1 MKLDF
6 IPLASLSVSR
16 ANMRHGKRP
25 PDVGDILPSVRAR
38 GVLVPVLV
46 RAGGSTGSTGGTFEI
61 VAGRRRFHAA
71 LAVAAER
78 PDDAGAAM
86 LPCAIIDD
94 NDDAAAVEASLI
106 ENLARL
112 DPDEVAQWETFVRLT
127 REGRTPADIAATFG
141 LAGSVV
147 RRILALGNL
156 LPRIRSLYRQGDIDT
171 ATIRHLT
178 LATKRQQQAWLA
190 LLDDPQSHAPTG
202 ERLRAWLLGGA
213 AIPAD
218 HALFDVDA
226 SGLAIAEDLFRETRW
241 FADADA
247 FWTAQNAAVAA
258 RADAYRA
265 AGWQE
270 VVILGPD
277 TPFQSWEHE
286 KCARRK
292 GGRVYIDVR
301 RTGEVVFHEGY
312 ITRREATRLRG
323 GGADTAPAP
332 VPRAEISKSLRA
344 YLDLHRHAAVRAVL
358 TAHPGA
364 ALRLMLAHAVCGSTL
379 WSVRREPQTAPSE
392 AIAESVETS
401 AAETAFDSKRRAVL
415 DVLGLD
421 ADCPSVVGA
430 YGVRDLPALFL
441 RLTEL
446 PDGVV
451 LDILAVVMGETL
463 AAGDPVIAALGL
475 HLGIDMADWWQA
487 DDAVLGL
494 VRDKSTLSA
503 LVAEVAGKTIADA
516 NHGAA
521 GKGLRAILADHLSG
535 SNGRPHVTR
544 WVPRW
549 MRFPASRYAEAGP
562 APVAADAPN
571 AETTRLAA

>member
-6 IPLASLSVSR
+6 IPLTSLSISR

-46 RAGGSTGSTGGTFEI
+46 RAGGAGGTFEI

-78 PDDAGAAM
+78 PDDADAAM

-94 NDDAAAVEASLI
+94 GDDAAAVEASLI

-112 DPDEVAQWETFVRLT
+112 DPDEVSQWETFVRLT

-141 LAGSVV
+141 LADSVV
-147 RRILALGNL
+147 RRVLALGNL
-156 LPRIRSLYRQGDIDT
+156 LPRLRNLYRQGDIDT
-171 ATIRHLT
+171 ATIRPLT

-213 AIPAD
+213 AIPAE
-218 HALFDVDA
+218 HALFDVAA
-226 SGLAIAEDLFRETRW
+226 SGLAVTEDLFKNSCL

-258 RADAYRA
+258 RADTYRA
-265 AGWQE
+265 AGWQD
-270 VVILGPD
+270 VVVLGPD
-277 TPFQSWEHE
+277 THFQSWEHE
-286 KCARRK
+286 KCAKRK
-292 GGRVYIDVR
+292 GGRIYIDVR

-312 ITRREATRLRG
+312 ITRREASRLRG
-323 GGADTAPAP
+323 GADAAPAQ
-332 VPRAEISKSLRA
+332 VPRPEISKPLRA
-344 YLDLHRHAAVRAVL
+344 YLDLHRHAAVRTVL

-379 WSVRREPQTAPSE
+379 WSVRPEPRTAPKE
-392 AIAESVETS
+392 AIADSVET
-401 AAETAFDSKRRAVL
+401 AAGETAFDSKRRAAL

-421 ADCPSVVGA
+421 ADGPSVVGA

-441 RLTEL
+441 RLAEL

-463 AAGDPVIAALGL
+463 AAGDPVVAALGL

-487 DDAVLGL
+487 DDAFLSL
-494 VRDKSTLSA
+494 VRDKSTLAA
-503 LVAEVAGKTIADA
+503 LVAEVAGKDIADA

-521 GKGLRAILADHLSG
+521 GKVLRAILGDHLSG
-535 SNGRPHVTR
+535 SNGRPRVTR

-549 MRFPASRYAEAGP
+549 MRFPASPYADAVD

>member
-46 RAGGSTGSTGGTFEI
+46 RAGGAGGTFEI

-78 PDDAGAAM
+78 PDDAGAVM

-94 NDDAAAVEASLI
+94 SDDAAAVEASLI
-106 ENLARL
+106 ENIARL

-141 LAGSVV
+141 LADSVV
-147 RRILALGNL
+147 RRVLALGNL

-171 ATIRHLT
+171 ATVRHLT

-190 LLDDPQSHAPTG
+190 LLDDAQSHAPTG
-202 ERLRAWLLGGA
+202 ERLRAWLFGGA
-213 AIPAD
+213 AIPAE

-226 SGLAIAEDLFRETRW
+226 SGLAVTEDLFKNACL

-247 FWTAQNAAVAA
+247 FWIAQNAAVAA

-265 AGWQE
+265 AGWQD

-312 ITRREATRLRG
+312 ITRREAKRLRDG
-323 GGADTAPAP
+323 ETDAAP
-332 VPRAEISKSLRA
+332 VAVPRPETSKPLRA

-358 TAHPGA
+358 TAHSGA

-379 WSVRREPQTAPSE
+379 WSVRREPQSAPSD
-392 AIAESVETS
+392 AIAESVETA

-415 DVLGLD
+415 DALRLD
-421 ADCPSVVGA
+421 ADCPTIVGA
-430 YGVRDLPALFL
+430 YSLRDLSALFL
-441 RLTEL
+441 RLAEC

-463 AAGDPVIAALGL
+463 AAGDPVVAALGV

-487 DDAVLGL
+487 DDAFLGL
-494 VRDKSTLSA
+494 VRDKSTLAA
-503 LVAEVAGKTIADA
+503 LVADVTGKTIADA

-521 GKGLRAILADHLSG
+521 GKVLRSILADHLSG
-535 SNGRPHVTR
+535 SNGRPRVTR

-549 MRFPASRYAEAGP
+549 MRFPASRYADAVP
-562 APVAADAPN
+562 APVAADALDT
-571 AETTRLAA
+571 ETARLAA

>member
-78 PDDAGAAM
+78 PDDADAAM
-86 LPCAIIDD
+86 LACAIIEDG
-94 NDDAAAVEASLI
+94 DDAAAVEASLI

-141 LAGSVV
+141 LADSVV

-156 LPRIRSLYRQGDIDT
+156 LPRLRSLYRRGDIDT
-171 ATIRHLT
+171 ATVRHLT

-190 LLDDPQSHAPTG
+190 LLDDAQSHAPTG
-202 ERLRAWLLGGA
+202 ERLRAWLFGGA
-213 AIPAD
+213 AISAD

-270 VVILGPD
+270 VVILDPE

-312 ITRREATRLRG
+312 ITRREATRLRE
-323 GGADTAPAP
+323 GGADTAPAT
-332 VPRAEISKSLRA
+332 VPHVEISKSLRA

-364 ALRLMLAHAVCGSTL
+364 ALRLMLAHAVCGSAL
-379 WSVRREPQTAPSE
+379 WSVRREAQSAPSE

-401 AAETAFDSKRRAVL
+401 VGETAFDSKRRAVL

-441 RLTEL
+441 RLAEL

-463 AAGDPVIAALGL
+463 AAGDPVIAALGV

-487 DDAVLGL
+487 DDAFLGL

-503 LVAEVAGKTIADA
+503 LVADVAGKTIADA

-521 GKGLRAILADHLSG
+521 GKVLRSILGDYLSG
-535 SNGRPHVTR
+535 SNGRPRVTR

-549 MRFPASRYAEAGP
+549 MRFPASRYAEAVP

>member
-78 PDDAGAAM
+78 RDDAGAAM

-94 NDDAAAVEASLI
+94 SDDAAAVEASLI

-112 DPDEVAQWETFVRLT
+112 DPDEVSQWETFVRLT
-127 REGRTPADIAATFG
+127 REGRAPADIAATFG
-141 LAGSVV
+141 LADSVV
-147 RRILALGNL
+147 RRVLALGNL
-156 LPRIRSLYRQGDIDT
+156 LPRIRSLYRQGEIDT

-178 LATKRQQQAWLA
+178 LATKRRQQAWLA
-190 LLDDPQSHAPTG
+190 LLDDPESHAPTG

-213 AIPAD
+213 AIPAE
-218 HALFDVDA
+218 HALFDVAA
-226 SGLAIAEDLFRETRW
+226 SGLAVAEDLFKNSCL

-247 FWTAQNAAVAA
+247 FWTAQNAAVTA

-277 TPFQSWEHE
+277 THFQSWEHE
-286 KCARRK
+286 KYAKRK

-312 ITRREATRLRG
+312 ITRREAKRLREG
-323 GGADTAPAP
+323 SAEAAP
-332 VPRAEISKSLRA
+332 VAAPRAEISKSLRA

-364 ALRLMLAHAVCGSTL
+364 ALRLMLAHAVCGSSL
-379 WSVRREPQTAPSE
+379 WSVRREPQAAPSE
-392 AIAESVETS
+392 AVAESIETS
-401 AAETAFDSKRRAVL
+401 AGETAFDSKRRAVL

-421 ADCPSVVGA
+421 ADCPSVIGA

-441 RLTEL
+441 RLAEL

-463 AAGDPVIAALGL
+463 AAGDPAIAALGV

-487 DDAVLGL
+487 DDAFLGL
-494 VRDKSTLSA
+494 VRDKSTLAA
-503 LVAEVAGKTIADA
+503 LIADVAGKTVANA

-521 GKGLRAILADHLSG
+521 GKVLRSILGDHLSG
-535 SNGRPHVTR
+535 SNGRPCVAR

-549 MRFPASRYAEAGP
+549 MRFPASHYAEAASDP
-562 APVAADAPN
+562 AAADTPD
-571 AETTRLAA
+571 AETARLAA

>member
-6 IPLASLSVSR
+6 IPLTSLSISR

-25 PDVGDILPSVRAR
+25 PDIGDILPSVRAR

-78 PDDAGAAM
+78 PDDADAAM

-94 NDDAAAVEASLI
+94 GDDAAAVEASLI

-112 DPDEVAQWETFVRLT
+112 DPDEVSQWETFVRLT

-141 LAGSVV
+141 LADSVV
-147 RRILALGNL
+147 RRVLSLGNL

-171 ATIRHLT
+171 ATIRPLT

-218 HALFDVDA
+218 HAVFDVAA

-265 AGWQE
+265 AGWQD

-312 ITRREATRLRG
+312 TTRREATRLRG
-323 GGADTAPAP
+323 GGDAAPAP
-332 VPRAEISKSLRA
+332 VLRAEISKSLRA

-401 AAETAFDSKRRAVL
+401 AGETAFDSKRRAVL

-421 ADCPSVVGA
+421 AHCPSVVGA
-430 YGVRDLPALFL
+430 YGVRELPALFL
-441 RLTEL
+441 RLAEL

-463 AAGDPVIAALGL
+463 AAGDPVIAALGV

-487 DDAVLGL
+487 DDAFLGL
-494 VRDKSTLSA
+494 VRDKNTLSA
-503 LVAEVAGKTIADA
+503 LVADVAGKTIADA

-521 GKGLRAILADHLSG
+521 GKVLRSILGDYLSG
-535 SNGRPHVTR
+535 SNGRPRVTR

-549 MRFPASRYAEAGP
+549 MRFPASHYAEA
-562 APVAADAPN
+562 AAEPVAVGALDAEPP
-571 AETTRLAA
+571 RLAA